1 MGGLISNCVLYV
13 CSVRWPEFSFV
24 LCPAHSLVYMAEM
37 LSVYMQRQ
45 SRPAHADCS
54 PRQSII
60 GGSVS
65 RIVLQQS
72 VVLCPV
78 KLSTVRLFLSTA
90 MLSKRLVSYSSS
102 LLLGLLPQKK
112 LLPKPTLRSFS
123 CCRCRVGCA
132 VAQNFVRKR
141 RLPATQ
147 QHFSPFCLLN
157 HSTSF
162 LPTRIPLSFVD
173 LVCCHTFQRHV
184 RRNFYVPGHIW
195 SQRYIW
201 CHVSKND

>member
-1 MGGLISNCVLYV
+1 MCLALSYNSQLSCVLSSCPLCV
-13 CSVRWPEFSFV
+13 CSYQQRS
-24 LCPAHSLVYMAEM
+24 CP
-37 LSVYMQRQ
+37 
-45 SRPAHADCS
+45 
-54 PRQSII
+54 
-60 GGSVS
+60 
-65 RIVLQQS
+65 
-72 VVLCPV
+72 
-78 KLSTVRLFLSTA
+78 
-90 MLSKRLVSYSSS
+90 KRLVSYSSS
-102 LLLGLLPQKK
+102 LLLGLLPQQK

-201 CHVSKND
+201 CRVSKND

>member
-37 LSVYMQRQ
+37 LSICRGKVDQHMQSKTKYNRRL
-45 SRPAHADCS
+45 SDR
-54 PRQSII
+54 
-60 GGSVS
+60 VS

-102 LLLGLLPQKK
+102 LLLGLLPQQK

-201 CHVSKND
+201 CRVSKND